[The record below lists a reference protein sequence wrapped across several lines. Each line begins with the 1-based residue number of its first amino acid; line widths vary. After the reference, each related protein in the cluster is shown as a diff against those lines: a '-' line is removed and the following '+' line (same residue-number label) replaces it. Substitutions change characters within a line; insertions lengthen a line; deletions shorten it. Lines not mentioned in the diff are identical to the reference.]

1 MVVCGWPIL
10 ACAGDS
16 CHDSN
21 GHPGGEPS
29 RTHGTYQRDRLVS
42 RRGSRGFASL
52 TVRVR
57 PASSLPW
64 SPAMAGF
71 AVGFV
76 GILTKAKPLGWAVLA
91 SLNNRT
97 SPPGPHRSKTWPKAP
112 TRVGDARI

>member
-71 AVGFV
+71 AGGVSGL
-76 GILTKAKPLGWAVLA
+76 LTKAKTFGGPGLRVLMNPGF
-91 SLNNRT
+91 SPTPYRPKNR
-97 SPPGPHRSKTWPKAP
+97 GKALF
-112 TRVGDARI
+112 VGGEGQI